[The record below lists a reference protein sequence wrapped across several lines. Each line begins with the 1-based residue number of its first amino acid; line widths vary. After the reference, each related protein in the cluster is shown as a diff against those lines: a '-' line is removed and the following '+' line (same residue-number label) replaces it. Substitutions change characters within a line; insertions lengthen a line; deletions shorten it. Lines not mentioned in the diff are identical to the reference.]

1 MKVMNDN
8 SNLIVV
14 SASVLPEIF
23 SKILEVK
30 SLIAKK
36 EEKSY
41 ASACK
46 KIGIS
51 RSAYYKYKDYVF
63 AYDEKI
69 TQKIITFYFALKDK
83 PGILFNVLKLIYALD
98 ANVLTINQNIPIDGV
113 ASVTISLKLNGN
125 IDEAIKIKAG
135 ISELDGVVE
144 VKLLTGE

>member
-1 MKVMNDN
+1 MNDN

-14 SASVLPEIF
+14 SANVLPEIF

-69 TQKIITFYFALKDK
+69 TQKIITFYFVLKDK

-113 ASVTISLKLNGN
+113 ASVTISLKLNGD